1 MSVTNEP
8 MKQLSCDVA
17 IIGAGSAGLAAR
29 RAAAEAGAKTLLI
42 ESGPGGTTCARV
54 GCMPSKLLLAAAR
67 AARDMRE
74 AGQFGVGLNGVVRI
88 DGAKVMGRVQRER
101 DRFVA
106 AVRKDVAA
114 IPAKEKLKGHA
125 RFSGPTTLTVD
136 DHSLVQARAVVITTG
151 ARPAVPAALLLACGE
166 RVLTHE
172 TVFDLTELPVSLAV
186 IGAGP
191 LGIELAVAFAR
202 LGVRVAVFDEGR
214 IVGAIA
220 DPVLQAMVQA
230 ELGRELGIHLGVSVE
245 ARRIGKGDVRASW
258 SNGEGQTSS
267 SSFQYVL
274 SAAGRPP
281 TVDGLDLQMTG
292 LDLDDHGVP
301 IFDPDTQRCG
311 RSAIFIAGDA
321 DNRRPVLHE
330 AAAQGELAGANAA
343 RLPKIDKR
351 PPGVALAIAFT
362 DPDMAIV
369 GGGFDPKR
377 EKDWAIG
384 CSDDNGRARV
394 DGRRPGILRVYARRE
409 DQVIVGGEM
418 FGPDVEHLAQML
430 AWVTQL
436 EMTVDAALA
445 LPFYHPTIQESLRAA
460 LRDAKANL

>member
-1 MSVTNEP
+1 
-8 MKQLSCDVA
+8 MKQRSCDVA

-67 AARDMRE
+67 AARDSRE
-74 AGQFGVGLNGVVRI
+74 AGQFGVGPNGPVTI
-88 DGAKVMGRVQRER
+88 DGAKVMGRVGRER

-114 IPAKEKLKGHA
+114 IPAKEKLTGHA

-136 DHSLVQARAVVITTG
+136 DHSLVETRAVVIASG
-151 ARPAVPAALLLACGE
+151 ARPAVPSALSEACGE
-166 RVLTHE
+166 RILTHE
-172 TVFDLTELPVSLAV
+172 TVFDLRELPASLAV

-202 LGVRVAVFDEGR
+202 LGVRVAVFDEGG
-214 IVGAIA
+214 IIGTIA
-220 DPVLQAMVQA
+220 DPVVQAMVQA

-245 ARRIGKGDVRASW
+245 ARRIGKGDVRVSW
-258 SNGEGQTSS
+258 RTGDGSTSS

-281 TVDGLDLQMTG
+281 MVYGLDLQMTG
-292 LDLDDHGVP
+292 LYLEDGGVP
-301 IFDPDTQRCG
+301 AFDPDTQRCG
-311 RSAIFIAGDA
+311 ESAIFIAGDA

-330 AAAQGELAGANAA
+330 AAAQGELAGTNAA
-343 RLPKIDKR
+343 RYPKIEKR
-351 PPGVALAIAFT
+351 PSGVNLAIVFT

-369 GGGFDPKR
+369 GNGFDPTK

-394 DGRRPGILRVYARRE
+394 DGRRTGLLRVYVRRE
-409 DQVIVGGEM
+409 DRVVVGGEM
-418 FGPDVEHLAQML
+418 FGPDLDHLAQML
-430 AWVTQL
+430 AWVAQL

-460 LRDAKANL
+460 LRDAKAKL

>member
-1 MSVTNEP
+1 MSVTNVP

-29 RAAAEAGAKTLLI
+29 RAAAAAGARTLLI

-74 AGQFGVGLNGVVRI
+74 AGQFGVGPNGRVKI
-88 DGAKVMGRVQRER
+88 DGARVMKRVQRER

-125 RFSGPTTLTVD
+125 RFDGATSLTVD
-136 DHSLVQARAVVITTG
+136 DHSRVQARAVVIATG
-151 ARPAVPAALLLACGE
+151 GRPAVPAALAEACGE
-166 RVLTHE
+166 RMLTHE
-172 TVFDLTELPVSLAV
+172 TVFDLPRLPASLAV

-214 IVGAIA
+214 VVGAIA
-220 DPVLQAMVQA
+220 DPVVQA
-230 ELGRELGIHLGVSVE
+230 VIQGELGRELGMRLGVSVE
-245 ARRIGKGDVRASW
+245 ARRIGRGDVRLSW
-258 SNGEGQTSS
+258 RTGAGATSS

-274 SAAGRPP
+274 SAVGRPP

-301 IFDPDTQRCG
+301 TFDPNTQRCG
-311 RSAIFIAGDA
+311 DSAVFIAGDA

-343 RLPKIDKR
+343 RLPKIERR
-351 PPGVALAIAFT
+351 PPGVALAITFT

-369 GGGFDPKR
+369 GDGFDPKR

-384 CSDDNGRARV
+384 GSDDNGRARV
-394 DGRRPGILRVYARRE
+394 DGRRPGVLRVYIRRE
-409 DQVIVGGEM
+409 DHVILGGEM

-430 AWVTQL
+430 AWVAQL
-436 EMTVDAALA
+436 GMTVDDALA
-445 LPFYHPTIQESLRAA
+445 LPFYHPTIQEGLRAA
-460 LRDAKANL
+460 LRDARAKL